1 MKFKSSKIKKMNYS
15 MKKLSYIK
23 RIKKSEES
31 SDEDLINNISI
42 DNINIKSTKYINIYD
57 TLYGLFL
64 ISTIY
69 CFYSNYIASS
79 F

>member
-1 MKFKSSKIKKMNYS
+1 MKFKSSKNKKINYS
-15 MKKLSYIK
+15 IKNVSYI
-23 RIKKSEES
+23 RHIKKSEES

-42 DNINIKSTKYINIYD
+42 DNININSTKYINIYD
-57 TLYGLFL
+57 TLYGLLF

-69 CFYSNYIASS
+69 CFYSNYIAPS